1 MNNKTEK
8 INKKKEGFSINFQL
22 QGKCNKF
29 PYNIFLI
36 IHWTCSDS
44 FLLIVFFCFIL
55 AVEFNVNIEKKKIVT
70 QSTPPSQMIFK
81 FFCFDEKCFYGF

>member
-1 MNNKTEK
+1 MISRSMNNKTEK
-8 INKKKEGFSINFQL
+8 INKKKGFSINFQL

-55 AVEFNVNIEKKKIVT
+55 AVEFNVNIEKKNCYTIDT
-70 QSTPPSQMIFK
+70 TLSNDF
-81 FFCFDEKCFYGF
+81 